1 MTGNSM
7 PMGSILLDEAKEPL
21 HSFLVIVM
29 LLAFDDNLLA
39 TIDELI
45 TALHRE
51 VFLSQELTASL
62 ELIMDSF
69 ALLLRDT
76 ISDTTL

>member
-1 MTGNSM
+1 MTGSRM
-7 PMGSILLDEAKEPL
+7 PMSSILLDEAKEPL

-29 LLAFDDNLLA
+29 LLAFNDNLLA

-45 TALHRE
+45 TALHGE
-51 VFLSQELTASL
+51 VFLSQELAASF
-62 ELIMDSF
+62 ELIVGSF
-69 ALLLRDT
+69 AVLLGDT